1 MAYLKPQSPIKLGED
16 HIYPLTTIDQV
27 VMDNGKRLSG
37 VGVYL
42 EKPEESD
49 DTNLETGVNA
59 DTLGGILPSEFTLK
73 SEFNEYKNTL
83 EADICENY
91 VSKSDVPVT
100 SVNGMT
106 GDIKITELH
115 RIIFPFHSSGWTE
128 QDDGRFTQL
137 SELSGITSETRACSI
152 DIDMSNATVDNIS
165 DLRDAWSVIDIAE
178 TVDGGIL
185 LTAFDG
191 APEIDFNVIVE
202 VLL

>member
-27 VMDNGKRLSG
+27 VMSDGKRLGG

-42 EKPEESD
+42 EKPEDGE
-49 DTNLETGVNA
+49 DTTLEAGVNA
-59 DTLGGILPSEFTLK
+59 DTLGGILPSGFVLN
-73 SEFNEYKNTL
+73 SDFNEYKNTL
-83 EADICENY
+83 EADISENY
-91 VSKSDVPVT
+91 VAKSDIPVT
-100 SVNGMT
+100 SVNGMF
-106 GDIKITELH
+106 GDIKIAELH
-115 RIIFPFHSSGWTE
+115 RIVFPFSDSGWVE

-137 SELSGITSETRACSI
+137 SELSGITSETHACSI
-152 DIDMSNATVDNIS
+152 DIDMGNATADNIS
-165 DLRDAWSVIDIAE
+165 DLRDAWSMIDIAE